1 MTQPPLNSLY
11 QQLILE
17 HYRKP
22 KNRGEMQDSDVEIR
36 LNNPVC
42 GDEIT
47 LQLKISDD
55 TITDVKFA
63 GHGCAISQASV
74 SMMTAKLKNK
84 SVSEARELF
93 ARFTEMMRGDEEAAK
108 DRKLGDLRA
117 LQGVSQFP
125 VRIKCALLGFDAL
138 KQLLHSHQ
146 QSSLEE
152 KKATS

>member
-63 GHGCAISQASV
+63 GHGCATSQASV

-93 ARFTEMMRGDEEAAK
+93 ARFTEMMRGVEEAAK

-138 KQLLHSHQ
+138 ERLLNSHDEP
-146 QSSLEE
+146 SLEE
-152 KKATS
+152 KKAML